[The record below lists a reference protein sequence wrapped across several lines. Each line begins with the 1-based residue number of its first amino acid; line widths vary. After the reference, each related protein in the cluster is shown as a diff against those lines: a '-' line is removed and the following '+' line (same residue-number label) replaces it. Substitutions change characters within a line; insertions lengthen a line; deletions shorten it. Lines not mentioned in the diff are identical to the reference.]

1 LSNGAHAT
9 LSQGIADAYEND
21 FFFRGSKRALTTVK
35 ELEPLNGALGM
46 GSVGKINFVSPET
59 GLEYAPDLY
68 SAIRSLVHQEKIRVF
83 EVNAAKLKGHV
94 GLYRSDSKRLI
105 LYEGFE
111 PERSKMYM
119 VHEATHAIQD
129 WKDLASKKV
138 KYKETD
144 AFIAGAVAAVTVN
157 KDTNVLEH
165 PKAEKPA
172 VELVLAGQATRGNAA
187 WTQAYAD
194 VVKAVEVDESYS
206 AIAERVDDWN
216 EKKGE
221 EAVLRAA
228 LVHFKVAEFLATMG
242 VDIFTKVS
250 RFIPGQR

>member
-1 LSNGAHAT
+1 MPAQTHRESLDLRRTCH
-9 LSQGIADAYEND
+9 
-21 FFFRGSKRALTTVK
+21 RG
-35 ELEPLNGALGM
+35 
-46 GSVGKINFVSPET
+46 
-59 GLEYAPDLY
+59 
-68 SAIRSLVHQEKIRVF
+68 RV
-83 EVNAAKLKGHV
+83 
-94 GLYRSDSKRLI
+94 
-105 LYEGFE
+105 
-111 PERSKMYM
+111 
-119 VHEATHAIQD
+119 
-129 WKDLASKKV
+129 
-138 KYKETD
+138 
-144 AFIAGAVAAVTVN
+144 
-157 KDTNVLEH
+157 
-165 PKAEKPA
+165 
-172 VELVLAGQATRGNAA
+172 NAA